1 MQVGSGGAGIWTRA
15 TCLHKHGLS
24 LPLMSWALG
33 VNVPT
38 AFKLTSHHMACS
50 KAFTLPK
57 STLACGYC
65 LHTVLSLCW
74 LVSSIHALSSHPETL
89 SWGIIRT
96 APPLPSPMVHQ
107 CRCHISSTF
116 IHMGPSS
123 WASCTSPISGLLLPE
138 STKPCLTWLPV
149 WPLSKA
155 FHFHV
160 AINFSLKIQISSN
173 HVPALNPHELSLP
186 AEQNRNSFYI
196 ENSQIPQ
203 PTFPVPPPS
212 ILLQICCA
220 GYATDLWE
228 PMLFSLT

>member
-96 APPLPSPMVHQ
+96 APPWPSPMVHQ
-107 CRCHISSTF
+107 CPCHVSSTF
-116 IHMGPSS
+116 T
-123 WASCTSPISGLLLPE
+123 WALLPGPHAQVQFQAFSYLSQLNPVSPGFQYDPFQKH
-138 STKPCLTWLPV
+138 STST
-149 WPLSKA
+149 WPLIFLWKYRSHLIM
-155 FHFHV
+155 F
-160 AINFSLKIQISSN
+160 
-173 HVPALNPHELSLP
+173 
-186 AEQNRNSFYI
+186 
-196 ENSQIPQ
+196 
-203 PTFPVPPPS
+203 
-212 ILLQICCA
+212 LL
-220 GYATDLWE
+220 
-228 PMLFSLT
+228 